1 MRCKLFIPIF
11 VVATI
16 IMGFFSSL
24 VSLIDRSGRVS
35 HYFARYWSRFIFAG
49 VGIKPTVR
57 GIENIPK
64 DRAVIFAANHQ
75 STMDIPAMFGY
86 LPVQFRIM
94 AKQILFMIPFLG
106 WHLYL
111 SGNIP
116 IDRKNARKAFGSVF
130 KASNLLKRGIS
141 LLVFVEGT
149 RSRDGKLHRF
159 KRGSFT
165 LARKLNVSL
174 VPVAIRGSFDLMP
187 ADAWT
192 AKAGVIEINIMPPIE
207 ISEQTDLNNLSRE
220 VRNQMVAAG
229 LEDGETGSRPSSAG
243 EGSESRAFED

>member
-16 IMGFFSSL
+16 IMGFFSSI
-24 VSLIDRSGRVS
+24 VSLIDRSGRTS

-57 GIENIPK
+57 GVENIPT

-106 WHLYL
+106 WHLYM

-165 LARKLNVSL
+165 LARKLNVPL
-174 VPVAIRGSFDLMP
+174 VPVAIRGSFNLMP

-192 AKAGVIEINIMPPIE
+192 AKAGVIEIDIMNAIE
-207 ISEQTDLNNLSRE
+207 VSEQSDLNELSRK
-220 VRNQMVAAG
+220 VRNQMIAAG
-229 LEDGETGSRPSSAG
+229 LEDGDVGATGRSPSQEG
-243 EGSESRAFED
+243 ENEN

>member
-16 IMGFFSSL
+16 LMGLFSSV
-24 VSLIDRSGRVS
+24 VSIFDRSGRVS
-35 HYFARYWSRFIFAG
+35 HHLARYWSRFIFWG
-49 VGIKPTVR
+49 VGIKTRVN
-57 GIENIPK
+57 GTENIPK

-94 AKQILFMIPFLG
+94 AKQILFMVPFLG
-106 WHLYL
+106 WHLYM

-116 IDRKNARKAFGSVF
+116 IDRKDARQAFGSVF

-141 LLVFVEGT
+141 LLVFIEGT

-159 KRGSFT
+159 KRGGFT
-165 LARKLNVSL
+165 LARKLNVPL
-174 VPVAIRGSFDLMP
+174 VPIAIKGSFDLMP
-187 ADAWT
+187 AGAWT
-192 AKAGVIEINIMPPIE
+192 AKGGLVEIEILPAIE
-207 ISEQTDLNNLSRE
+207 IRADAEI
-220 VRNQMVAAG
+220 NQIAQDMRAQMIHAG
-229 LEDGETGSRPSSAG
+229 LQDAEMKTVRD
-243 EGSESRAFED
+243 

>member
-16 IMGFFSSL
+16 IMGLTSSL
-24 VSLIDRSGRVS
+24 VSLFDRSGRIS

-49 VGIKPTVR
+49 VGIHAKVS
-57 GIENIPK
+57 GLKNIPK

-94 AKQILFMIPFLG
+94 AKQILFMVPFLG
-106 WHLYL
+106 WHLYM

-116 IDRKNARKAFGSVF
+116 INRKDARQAFGSVF
-130 KASNLLKRGIS
+130 KASNLIKRGIS

-165 LARKLNVSL
+165 LARKLNVPV
-174 VPVAIRGSFDLMP
+174 VPVAIKGSFELMP

-192 AKAGVIEINIMPPIE
+192 AKGGTIEIKIMPPIE
-207 ISEQTDLNNLSRE
+207 ISADTEINQVVQD
-220 VRNQMVAAG
+220 VRRQMVHAG
-229 LEDGETGSRPSSAG
+229 LEDSEATPQAG
-243 EGSESRAFED
+243 LD

>member
-16 IMGFFSSL
+16 IMGFFSSI

-35 HYFARYWSRFIFAG
+35 HHFARYWSKFIFAG

-64 DRAVIFAANHQ
+64 DRAVIFVANHQ

-116 IDRKNARKAFGSVF
+116 IDRKNARQAFGSVY

-141 LLVFVEGT
+141 ILVFVEGT

-165 LARKLNVSL
+165 LARKLNVPV
-174 VPVAIRGSFDLMP
+174 VPVAIQGSFNLMP

-192 AKAGVIEINIMPPIE
+192 AKAGVIEINIMPAID
-207 ISEQTDLNNLSRE
+207 ISEHSDLNE
-220 VRNQMVAAG
+220 IAYKVRNQMIEAG
-229 LEDGETGSRPSSAG
+229 LQDAG
-243 EGSESRAFED
+243 T